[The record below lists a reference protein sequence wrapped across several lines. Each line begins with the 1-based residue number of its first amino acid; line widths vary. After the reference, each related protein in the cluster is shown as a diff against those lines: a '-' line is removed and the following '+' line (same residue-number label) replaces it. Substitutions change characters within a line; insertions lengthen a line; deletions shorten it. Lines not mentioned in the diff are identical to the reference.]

1 MTRVTLR
8 DVALH
13 AGVSHQTV
21 SNVLNDHPSI
31 RPQTR
36 ERVLRAI
43 EALDYH
49 PNSAAKALRES
60 RVTTIC
66 CGFYDHSPE
75 TIADPYRN
83 LVQSAFLAEATAQGY
98 DMTTAFLNSDVPR
111 GFSTLRTS
119 FLQQRF
125 AGVVLVGTSVTPE
138 CLDLLGQWNMPT
150 VLFDHAEPSA
160 LFPVVTADYRS
171 GMEHLVTRLA
181 FRGHQRLALVIP
193 PGDQGGSA
201 AARREGFHAAALR
214 HGLQTTTE
222 PGDWSSASGE
232 TAFTRIW
239 RRTPRPD
246 AVLCANDR
254 MAAGA
259 LYAARMIGVGVPADV
274 RITGFDDFEFAR
286 YTAPSL
292 TTLHVPLA
300 EMARAAVRLLLTEI
314 ETARAGQPTREPV
327 FLKMPVTLV
336 ERESAAC

>member
-1 MTRVTLR
+1 M
-8 DVALH
+8 
-13 AGVSHQTV
+13 

-49 PNSAAKALRES
+49 PNIAAKALRES

-75 TIADPYRN
+75 NIADPYRN
-83 LVQSAFLAEATAQGY
+83 LVQSAFMAEATAQGY
-98 DMTTAFLNSDVPR
+98 DTTTAFLNSDVPR
-111 GFSTLRTS
+111 TFDAFRAS

-138 CLDLLGQWNMPT
+138 RLDLFSRWNMPT
-150 VLFDHAEPSA
+150 VLLDHTEPSPV
-160 LFPVVTADYRS
+160 LPVVTADYRS
-171 GMEHLVTRLA
+171 GMEQLVTQLA
-181 FRGHQRLALVIP
+181 LRGHQHLALIIP
-193 PGDQGGSA
+193 PGDRGGSA
-201 AARREGFHAAALR
+201 VARREGFLAAAHR

-222 PGDWSSASGE
+222 PGNWSSESGE
-232 TAFTRIW
+232 TAFSRLW
-239 RRTPRPD
+239 SRTPRPD

-259 LYAARMIGVGVPADV
+259 LYAARTMGVRVPADV

-292 TTLHVPLA
+292 TTIHVPLA
-300 EMARAAVRLLLTEI
+300 EMARAAVKLLLAEI
-314 ETARAGQPTREPV
+314 EYTRSGQPRGEPV
-327 FLKMPVTLV
+327 FLKMPVTLI